1 MEAETFIASRWT
13 RGNRLFPAVILITP
27 TTVTRVKSRV
37 FGRDENS
44 VNITHIA
51 SVKISSGIFWADV
64 RIESSGG
71 SDPVFSNGHWKK
83 DAQRIR
89 ELVEQ
94 YQREL
99 RAEKKLPRA

>member
-1 MEAETFIASRWT
+1 MFVASRWT
-13 RGNRLFPAVILITP
+13 RGNRLFPTTIVISP
-27 TTVTRVKSRV
+27 QTVTRVKGRL

-44 VNITHIA
+44 MNIAHIA
-51 SVKISSGIFWADV
+51 SVKVSSGVFWANV

-89 ELVEQ
+89 ELIEEYQQQLREEQ
-94 YQREL
+94 K
-99 RAEKKLPRA
+99 EK